1 MTKYNL
7 EKFFDL
13 SLDMLCIASVDGYFL
28 RVNPSFERT
37 LGWPREEL
45 TSRPFFDFIHPDEI
59 EVTRQ
64 EIQKLAAG
72 NPTISFK
79 NRFRCSD
86 GSYRHLLWNAVLESE
101 AGVLFAIARDTTDL
115 IESNVR
121 FQTAIEAIPTAL
133 LMVDQ
138 RGVIK
143 LANREVERLFGYKRN
158 ALIGKA
164 VEMLVPASSH
174 VQHQRDRTN
183 YFKNPD
189 ARFMGTGRYVKAIK
203 RDGKMFPAEVGLN
216 PVQFNDG
223 VYVLCTVV
231 DLTLQTQV
239 ENRMIQL
246 AKDLELANAKLAHSA
261 VTDQL
266 TDVFNRRAFDEKY
279 DTQLQFMKRMGRPI
293 SLLMIDI
300 DHFKRYNDQFG
311 HPAGDEVL
319 RQVADLLKQNART
332 TDVVARYGGEEFA
345 VILPGTDKDGAL
357 QMAERFHSAIHDHPW
372 KKANLTVSI
381 GVSTLL
387 IKKQTRYQQN
397 ELGAKLLSQADQA
410 LYHSKQN
417 GRDRVTHAS
426 DFKDANLAV

>member
-1 MTKYNL
+1 M
-7 EKFFDL
+7 D
-13 SLDMLCIASVDGYFL
+13 
-28 RVNPSFERT
+28 
-37 LGWPREEL
+37 EL
-45 TSRPFFDFIHPDEI
+45 TSRPFVDFIHPDEI
-59 EVTRQ
+59 GVTLQ

-72 NPTISFK
+72 NPTISFR

-86 GSYRHLLWNAVLESE
+86 GRYRHLLWTAVFESE
-101 AGVLFAIARDTTDL
+101 TGVLFAIARDTTDL

-121 FQTAIEAIPTAL
+121 FQMAIEAIPTAL

-138 RGVIK
+138 RGVIQ
-143 LANREVERLFGYKRN
+143 LVNREVERLFGYSRN
-158 ALIGKA
+158 ALMGEA

-174 VQHQRDRTN
+174 VQHQRDRTS

-189 ARFMGTGRYVKAIK
+189 ARLMGTGRHVKAVR
-203 RDGKMFPAEVGLN
+203 RDGKMFPAEIGLN

-223 VYVLCTVV
+223 VYVLCTVI

-246 AKDLELANAKLAHSA
+246 AKELEAANAKLAHSA
-261 VTDQL
+261 VTDRL
-266 TDVFNRRAFDEKY
+266 TDVFNRRAFDEQY
-279 DTQLQFMKRMGRPI
+279 DAQIQLMKRMGRPI

-319 RQVADLLKQNART
+319 RCVADLLKQNART

-345 VILPGTDKDGAL
+345 VILPNTEKEGAL
-357 QMAERFHSAIHDHPW
+357 QMAERFQVAIHDHPW
-372 KKANLTVSI
+372 EKANLTVSV

-387 IKKQTRYQQN
+387 IEQQTSYQQTD
-397 ELGAKLLSQADQA
+397 LGVTLLSQADQA
-410 LYHSKQN
+410 LYHSKEN

-426 DFKDANLAV
+426 DFLDANLATKHQL